1 MEPNAVVRKYI
12 GYQRSFQSILLRP
25 DMSLLEELEIRRKE
39 IREKKEASFVV
50 LVMFISI
57 VTT

>member
-12 GYQRSFQSILLRP
+12 GYQRSVQSILLHP

-39 IREKKEASFVV
+39 IREKKEASFGV

-57 VTT
+57 VAT

>member
-1 MEPNAVVRKYI
+1 VRKYI
-12 GYQRSFQSILLRP
+12 GYQRSVQSILLHP

-39 IREKKEASFVV
+39 IREKKEASFGV

-57 VTT
+57 VAT

>member
-12 GYQRSFQSILLRP
+12 GYQRSVQSILLHP